1 MFAASRCGP
10 VISHACILSTVFRHR
25 CLLFEGVLLGGEDSA
40 GCEKSSSWYLR
51 SYVYMIRYKY
61 ACTDPDILLLTI
73 MWLI

>member
-10 VISHACILSTVFRHR
+10 VISHAFILSTVFRHR

-40 GCEKSSSWYLR
+40 GFEKSSSWYLR
-51 SYVYMIRYKY
+51 SYVYMIHYKY
-61 ACTDPDILLLTI
+61 AYNPDILLLTI